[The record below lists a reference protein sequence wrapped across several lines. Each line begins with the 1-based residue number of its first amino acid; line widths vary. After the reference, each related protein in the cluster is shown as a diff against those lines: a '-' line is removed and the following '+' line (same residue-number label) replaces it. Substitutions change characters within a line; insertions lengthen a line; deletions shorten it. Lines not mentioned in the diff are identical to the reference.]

1 MCLLLF
7 VYAYVKLLFSLWIW
21 ISSNHFENAMQQ
33 FSQLGWILALLFE
46 ILQLRYVLHVV
57 DLLKELEAARD
68 DFPKVLRL
76 LRGFFFW
83 LKVSILWFFCISLDV
98 LFVPSR
104 IFFKKR
110 SSSCTAQLIMYA
122 YIFTWKFL
130 TSNTFQDVC
139 VEKHGKS

>member
-1 MCLLLF
+1 
-7 VYAYVKLLFSLWIW
+7 
-21 ISSNHFENAMQQ
+21 MQQ

-83 LKVSILWFFCISLDV
+83 LKVSIL
-98 LFVPSR
+98 
-104 IFFKKR
+104 
-110 SSSCTAQLIMYA
+110 
-122 YIFTWKFL
+122 
-130 TSNTFQDVC
+130 
-139 VEKHGKS
+139 